1 MARLTVMSTRI
12 LRWLCVLAVFIR
24 CVKPASQS
32 VLSTFRTDQ
41 LRIRPPPKFGSILD
55 EAIWLMKTHFLR
67 RKQFSEKEWLLLKS
81 EYKEFANVNTA
92 VDAFM
97 QRFGDPYSRFIPS
110 TQMTQRQRTIRGEAV
125 GIGALLKRKWQFSEL
140 RRAVVGL
147 FMANKLPE
155 MYSVISSPQPS
166 TLTSSA
172 TVHSNTTTAAT
183 DMDTRKCW
191 ARRFL
196 PQHQQQNQQ
205 QGITSRPY
213 KHQVYPVVRHLH
225 RTFVTLAPWVAAV
238 FAFSTADLR
247 MHTQS
252 WKCIRQPG
260 VCVSCL
266 CILWAVRGM
275 LRDVLSVIH
284 PVVIGEVFK
293 GGPGDVA
300 GLLRGDQ
307 ICSIN
312 GKEVTGHSL
321 RALRRLLDEG
331 EVGDLVSIEVL
342 RQQVEAQSRGVPGP
356 GEPVSGG
363 TTTKTGKASKL
374 KSGLENGNVV
384 GAASSSPSPTSSS
397 PVATTSMHRMVV
409 EVIRDVVPSSSV
421 VSFLLPQVITLT
433 IPPPPLPPSLPPS
446 GIPSLLLLPPVDL
459 LTRIFQIQCRE

>member
-1 MARLTVMSTRI
+1 MTAMSAI
-12 LRWLCVLAVFIR
+12 LCWLCVFTVFIQY
-24 CVKPASQS
+24 VEPASQS

-67 RKQFSEKEWLLLKS
+67 RKQFSEKEWLVLKT

-140 RRAVVGL
+140 RRAAIGL
-147 FMANKLPE
+147 FMAKKLPE
-155 MYSVISSPQPS
+155 MYSVVPQPS
-166 TLTSSA
+166 TSSMLDL
-172 TVHSNTTTAAT
+172 SNTTNSAT
-183 DMDTRKCW
+183 DMDIRKCW

-196 PQHQQQNQQ
+196 PQNQQ
-205 QGITSRPY
+205 QRITSRSLPY
-213 KHQVYPVVRHLH
+213 RHQMYPVMRHLQ
-225 RTFVTLAPWVAAV
+225 RTFVTIAPWVAAV

-247 MHTQS
+247 IPTQPWNS
-252 WKCIRQPG
+252 YMLTCMRQPG
-260 VCVSCL
+260 VCASCL

-284 PVVIGEVFK
+284 PVVVGEVFK

-300 GLLRGDQ
+300 GLLYGDQ

-312 GKEVTGHSL
+312 GKDVTGRSL
-321 RALRRLLDEG
+321 RALKRMLDEG

-342 RQQVEAQSRGVPGP
+342 RQQQMDAHPQSTPGP
-356 GEPVSGG
+356 RDPESSSA
-363 TTTKTGKASKL
+363 ASRT
-374 KSGLENGNVV
+374 
-384 GAASSSPSPTSSS
+384 ASSSSSHSS
-397 PVATTSMHRMVV
+397 PAVTTTLHHRMVV

-421 VSFLLPQVITLT
+421 VSFLLPQVTIHSQTLL
-433 IPPPPLPPSLPPS
+433 PSLLPPSLLALCPFFCLLS
-446 GIPSLLLLPPVDL
+446 DIVSLITISMHSLQLY
-459 LTRIFQIQCRE
+459 RSHRH

>member
-1 MARLTVMSTRI
+1 MVRMKAMTII
-12 LRWLCVLAVFIR
+12 LYWLCVLTVFIR

-67 RKQFSEKEWLLLKS
+67 RKQFSEKEWLLLKT

-140 RRAVVGL
+140 RRAAVGL

-155 MYSVISSPQPS
+155 IYSVVSSPQP
-166 TLTSSA
+166 LTSS
-172 TVHSNTTTAAT
+172 TSVSSNTTTAAT

-196 PQHQQQNQQ
+196 SQHQQQ
-205 QGITSRPY
+205 QGIISRPSNR
-213 KHQVYPVVRHLH
+213 HQMYPVVRHLH
-225 RTFVTLAPWVAAV
+225 RTFVTIAPWVAAV
-238 FAFSTADLR
+238 LAFSTADLR
-247 MHTQS
+247 VHSQPWNSYMLT
-252 WKCIRQPG
+252 CMRQPG
-260 VCVSCL
+260 VCASCL

-284 PVVIGEVFK
+284 PVVVGEVFK

-300 GLLRGDQ
+300 GLLHGDQ
-307 ICSIN
+307 VCSIN
-312 GKEVTGHSL
+312 GKDVTGRSL
-321 RALRRLLDEG
+321 RALKRMLDEG

-342 RQQVEAQSRGVPGP
+342 RQQIDAHPPGRPGP
-356 GEPVSGG
+356 GEPGNSSA
-363 TTTKTGKASKL
+363 TGR
-374 KSGLENGNVV
+374 NVGSSNV
-384 GAASSSPSPTSSS
+384 PSSSSPSSSSSSSSS
-397 PVATTSMHRMVV
+397 PAAGTSLHRLVV

-421 VSFLLPQVITLT
+421 VSFLLLQVTTLLHSPLPLLPCYHPCSIRT
-433 IPPPPLPPSLPPS
+433 SSPPPLPHPLSL
-446 GIPSLLLLPPVDL
+446 I
-459 LTRIFQIQCRE
+459 T